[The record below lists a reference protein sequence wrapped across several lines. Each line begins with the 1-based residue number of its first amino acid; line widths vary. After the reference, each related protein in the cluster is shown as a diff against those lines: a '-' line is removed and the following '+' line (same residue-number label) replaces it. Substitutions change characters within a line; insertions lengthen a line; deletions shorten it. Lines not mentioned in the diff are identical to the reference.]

1 MCPTL
6 VKGAA
11 YNAVVNL
18 LEQQHMHRIHS
29 AGLHK
34 PRELTACKSGLLLLG
49 CFEGAVQALSSA
61 AALQDPSS
69 FGRGPLADKGAASEN
84 LEGETPRELAGVA
97 LQRQPKIST

>member
-1 MCPTL
+1 
-6 VKGAA
+6 
-11 YNAVVNL
+11 
-18 LEQQHMHRIHS
+18 MHRIHS